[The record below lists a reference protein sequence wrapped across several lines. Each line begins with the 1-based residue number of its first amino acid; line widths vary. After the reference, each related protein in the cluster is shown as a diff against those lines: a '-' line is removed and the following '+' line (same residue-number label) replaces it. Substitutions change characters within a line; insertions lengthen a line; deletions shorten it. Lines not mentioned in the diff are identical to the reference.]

1 MLAAA
6 PAGAHSPGRY
16 DRGATIISLFRQQ
29 AASRGEA
36 TALVSG
42 RERIGYRTLERRAN
56 RLAHRLRGS
65 GVRPGDAVA
74 VCLDRSADAVVAY
87 LAVLAAGGVYLP
99 LDPDF
104 PSGRLMRLMEIG
116 RAVLTLTIA
125 RHRKL
130 APWDLARLICLD
142 DAIELTREADTP
154 PSLEIGPHDPAYIM
168 FTSGSTGAPKGV
180 IVPHRAVVRLVS
192 QTDYVTLGSG
202 DAILSAA
209 PMAFDA
215 STFEIWGALLNGG
228 KLVLAPAGPV
238 APAELATLSAR
249 EGVTTLWLTAG
260 LLNSV
265 VDDHPSV
272 LAGLRQL
279 VSGGDVLSPAHVNRA
294 LALLPEDAV
303 LVNGYG
309 PTEATTFTC
318 AHRMAARTT
327 APAPVPIG
335 RPIAG
340 SRVYV
345 LDEAGRPV
353 PAGAEG
359 ELWIGGDGVA
369 LGYVGDE
376 RLTGEAFRPDPFIE
390 DPSARMY
397 RSGDRARWRSD
408 GTLDFLGR
416 LDRQIK
422 IRGFRVEPAEIEDA
436 VRHHLSVKD
445 CAVAPATSSRGDRRL
460 VAYVVLRS
468 GATVDDAALRT
479 HVAGSLPT
487 YAVPSA
493 WVRIDALP
501 LTPNGKVDFARLP
514 AVERHRRVL
523 DRRGVG
529 APSDPVERRVIDV
542 WIRVLGSS
550 EIGVDDDFFA
560 LGGHSLLA
568 VELFGR
574 IEQAMG
580 VRLPLAAIFEAPT
593 VRGQAALLRE
603 AGVNARRPAL
613 VPITTTG
620 ARPTLFLVSPGDGN
634 PVGYGPLAR
643 RLGPDQ
649 PFYVLEA
656 HHGERRRAPL
666 RSVEALAAFHLRL
679 LRRQQPN
686 GPYLLGGRCLG
697 ALVAFEM
704 ARRLRA
710 AGESVPLM
718 LVIDSGGPLW
728 HPRPLADGT
737 PYDEMMHNAFRR
749 AFPDRPVA
757 PLFTAARTEWLLR
770 WLAEPVMTL
779 QDGRTINRYVDR
791 VYRVRADVRDTF
803 PNLAGADGPAFVD
816 WLWQRGRHNHQLCEA
831 LLPAPSSEAAAR
843 PGPKLSSKARLRLTL
858 YNARM
863 RLFETIDHAAVWREG
878 ADARRRARVIQ
889 AGQYASATYRPATYP
904 GTVTLVRSDEYTEH
918 ALVDRWH
925 AVAAEVHE
933 IHVRGTHRSMLREPD
948 VASFAD
954 GVRALVDRVIRGESD
969 QPPDHALDQDPRQ
982 QDHA

>member
-6 PAGAHSPGRY
+6 PAGSHSPGRY
-16 DRGATIISLFRQQ
+16 DRSATIMSLFRQQ
-29 AASRGEA
+29 VASRGEA

-74 VCLDRSADAVVAY
+74 VCLDRSTDAVVAY

-104 PSGRLMRLMEIG
+104 PSSRLMRLIEIG
-116 RAVLTLTIA
+116 RAVMTLTIA

-130 APWDLARLICLD
+130 APWDLARLVCLD
-142 DAIELTREADTP
+142 DAIELAREADTP
-154 PSLEIGPHDPAYIM
+154 PSLDTGPLDPAYIM
-168 FTSGSTGAPKGV
+168 FTSGSSGAPKGV
-180 IVPHRAVVRLVS
+180 VVPHRAVVRLVS
-192 QTDYVTLGSG
+192 QTDYVTLGPG

-228 KLVLAPAGPV
+228 RLVLAPAGPV
-238 APAELATLSAR
+238 APAELATLAASER
-249 EGVTTLWLTAG
+249 VTTLWLTAG
-260 LLNSV
+260 LLNRV
-265 VDDHPSV
+265 VDDHPSA

-279 VSGGDVLSPAHVNRA
+279 LAGGDVLSAAHVNRA

-303 LVNGYG
+303 FVNGYG

-327 APAPVPIG
+327 APSPVPIG

-345 LDEAGRPV
+345 LDEAGKPLA
-353 PAGAEG
+353 AGSDG

-376 RLTGEAFRPDPFIE
+376 RMTAESFRPDPFTE
-390 DPSARMY
+390 DSSARMY

-408 GTLDFLGR
+408 GALDFLGR
-416 LDRQIK
+416 MDRQIK
-422 IRGFRVEPAEIEDA
+422 IRGFRVEPGEIEDA
-436 VRHHLSVKD
+436 LRHHPSVKD

-460 VAYVVLRS
+460 VAYVVPRS
-468 GATVDDAALRT
+468 AANVDDAALRA

-487 YAVPSA
+487 YAVPA
-493 WVRIDALP
+493 GWVRIDALP
-501 LTPNGKVDFARLP
+501 LTPNGKVDFASLP
-514 AVERHRRVL
+514 EAERHRRAL
-523 DRRGVG
+523 DRRGAA
-529 APSDPVERRVIDV
+529 APSDMVERRVIDV

-580 VRLPLAAIFEAPT
+580 VRLPLSAIFEAPT

-620 ARPTLFLVSPGDGN
+620 ARPTLFFVSPGDGN

-656 HHGERRRAPL
+656 HHGERRRTPP
-666 RSVEALAAFHLRL
+666 RSVEALAAFQLRL

-704 ARRLRA
+704 ARRLSA

-728 HPRPLADGT
+728 QPRPLADGT
-737 PYDEMMHNAFRR
+737 PYDEVMHNAFRR
-749 AFPDRPVA
+749 GYPDRPVA
-757 PLFTAARTEWLLR
+757 PLFTAAGTEWLLR

-779 QDGRTINRYVDR
+779 QDGLTINRYVDR
-791 VYRVRADVRDTF
+791 VYRIRADIRDAF
-803 PNLAGADGPAFVD
+803 PNLTGADGAAFVD
-816 WLWQRGRHNHQLCEA
+816 WLWRNGRHHYRLCEA
-831 LLPAPSSEAAAR
+831 LLPQPPPEAATR
-843 PGPKLSSKARLRLTL
+843 PAPKLSNKARLGRALRSARGRLLETI
-858 YNARM
+858 
-863 RLFETIDHAAVWREG
+863 ETIDHVAGGWREG
-878 ADARRRARVIQ
+878 ADARRRARVIE
-889 AGQYASATYRPATYP
+889 AGRHASATYRPATYR

-918 ALVDRWH
+918 GLVDRWH
-925 AVAAEVHE
+925 AVAAEVRE
-933 IHVRGTHRSMLREPD
+933 IHVRGNHRSMLREPD

-969 QPPDHALDQDPRQ
+969 QPPDHALDQAPRQ
-982 QDHA
+982 